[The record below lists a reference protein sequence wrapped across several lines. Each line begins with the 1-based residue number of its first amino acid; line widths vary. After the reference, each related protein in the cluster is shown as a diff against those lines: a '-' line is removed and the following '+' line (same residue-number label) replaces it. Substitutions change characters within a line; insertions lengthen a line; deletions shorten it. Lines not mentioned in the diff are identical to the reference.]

1 MKKFFALLK
10 VSVKAMLLTSSG
22 VGAGRRR
29 RAASGVGA
37 VLLIAFLGLYL
48 SGMYSF
54 MLVDVL
60 APVGMESLVLVFM
73 GLVALLG
80 GLLFT
85 VFAVRGVLFG
95 GKDNDL
101 MLSLPVP
108 ASMLVASRMAAIY
121 VENLVFSFFVLLP
134 AGAACFFLGSQDY
147 GLGLWLRL
155 LLAALALPL
164 LDTVLSVVLGAAVAF
179 LSAKVSRGKALGQN
193 LVMAVFFVAVFWFSF
208 QLNGMIGELAAQAGE
223 IKAAMGW
230 AAPLLWMADG
240 VLGNWGLLLAFLAC
254 CVVPFVLV
262 ALVLG
267 RVYRRR

>member
-108 ASMLVASRMAAIY
+108 ASMLVASHGCSPDMPKLEEITEFIRR
-121 VENLVFSFFVLLP
+121 EKEL
-134 AGAACFFLGSQDY
+134 Y
-147 GLGLWLRL
+147 GEMI
-155 LLAALALPL
+155 
-164 LDTVLSVVLGAAVAF
+164 AVA
-179 LSAKVSRGKALGQN
+179 K
-193 LVMAVFFVAVFWFSF
+193 
-208 QLNGMIGELAAQAGE
+208 
-223 IKAAMGW
+223 
-230 AAPLLWMADG
+230 
-240 VLGNWGLLLAFLAC
+240 
-254 CVVPFVLV
+254 
-262 ALVLG
+262 
-267 RVYRRR
+267 